1 MTRRQTRCA
10 KRQAGV
16 AAVEFALVSLVFFTL
31 LIGIMEMGRMLF
43 YWNTVAEMTR
53 AGARLAA
60 VCDPRDPDVPA
71 RIAAAFPAVP
81 IRGVEVTYEPDGC
94 DVQTCE
100 LVTVRAVTD
109 HPIANFIPFV
119 PASVNS
125 LAMPEFRTTIPRE
138 SMQNVFQGTTNP
150 VCG

>member
-1 MTRRQTRCA
+1 VSARKRQTGA
-10 KRQAGV
+10 
-16 AAVEFALVSLVFFTL
+16 AAVEFAIVSVVFFTL

-60 VCDPRDPDVPA
+60 ICDPDDPQIPA
-71 RIAAAFPAVP
+71 RIAAAFPSVP
-81 IRGVEVTYEPDGC
+81 VDGIEVSYTPQNC

-100 LVTVRAVTD
+100 LVTVRVVVNR
-109 HPIANFIPFV
+109 PIANFIPFV
-119 PASVNS
+119 PASVN
-125 LAMPEFRTTIPRE
+125 AITMPEFTTTIPRE